1 MDAVADSSWGMGS
14 ASTVIS
20 SSTSSAGAGLSDLGI
35 WDLSSSM

>member
-1 MDAVADSSWGMGS
+1 MDAVAGSSWGMGS

-20 SSTSSAGAGLSDLGI
+20 SSTSSTAGLSDLGI